1 MENKIITDWLDK
13 HGNPEIYKKVEDYLE
28 KTNMK
33 NKIPTAEETYKQI
46 TGCVMNHGDIKIAM
60 IEFAKLYSI
69 EFAKWLKH
77 NDNGTDHYNPFTKE
91 TSESIGFSPLDCYM
105 DDIMSIEELF
115 DKFNKI

>member
-1 MENKIITDWLDK
+1 ME
-13 HGNPEIYKKVEDYLE
+13 
-28 KTNMK
+28 
-33 NKIPTAEETYKQI
+33 NKIPTAEEFVKQYQKGSDYFCI
-46 TGCVMNHGDIKIAM
+46 TKGEAINKM